1 MVARVSPGISGLRV
15 GHPSIRGPHSDWD
28 NVDTPDTLL
37 AHRQDVG
44 GNQSPQEKK
53 KQTMDEGRMCKLH
66 TNSGSGREPS
76 FFLINIIIKGSW
88 KKGHYLST
96 CCMRHF
102 FNDDASLFTQLAFL
116 TSVCP
121 VMNPL
126 LPWGSNINPNHSP
139 NTLFGSGSSH
149 LFMFG
154 WARKYNWMT

>member
-1 MVARVSPGISGLRV
+1 MARVSPGSSGLRV

-28 NVDTPDTLL
+28 NVDTPVTLL
-37 AHRQDVG
+37 AHLQDVG
-44 GNQSPQEKK
+44 GNLSPQKK
-53 KQTMDEGRMCKLH
+53 NPIDEARMCKLH
-66 TNSGSGREPS
+66 TNSGSGREPI
-76 FFLINIIIKGSW
+76 FFLINTITKGHW
-88 KKGHYLST
+88 KKGRYLRT
-96 CCMRHF
+96 CCPRHF
-102 FNDDASLFTQLAFL
+102 FNDDTSLFTELAFL

-154 WARKYNWMT
+154 WARKYNEMT